1 MLSEPFTASSGRR
14 ALSCHPGGMTDDSA
28 ADWDVFVSYNKAD
41 RGWAEWMA
49 WQLEHH
55 GWRVLIQAW
64 DFVPGSNW
72 ADLMQEGV
80 RRAKRT
86 LAVMSPAYLESVY
99 GTAEWEVAWA
109 ADPLGLQRKL
119 LTVRVEEC
127 DRPGFLGQ
135 VVGIDLFD
143 ITADEAQR
151 RLVDG
156 VRAAVA
162 GRAKPT
168 TAPAFP
174 GGGQAAEPSPPFP
187 PAS

>member
-1 MLSEPFTASSGRR
+1 MAV
-14 ALSCHPGGMTDDSA
+14 DDV

-41 RGWAEWMA
+41 RGWAGWIA
-49 WQLEHH
+49 WQLEDV

-72 ADLMQEGV
+72 ADVMQEGV

-86 LAVMSPAYLESVY
+86 LAVMSPAYLDSVY
-99 GTAEWEVAWA
+99 GTAEWEAAWA
-109 ADPLGLQRKL
+109 ADPLGQHRKL
-119 LTVRVEEC
+119 LTVRVEDC

-143 ITADEAQR
+143 TTEDEARR
-151 RLVDG
+151 RLLDG

-168 TAPAFP
+168 TPPAFP
-174 GGGQAAEPSPPFP
+174 AGEQAAEPPPPFP

>member
-1 MLSEPFTASSGRR
+1 
-14 ALSCHPGGMTDDSA
+14 MTVDDV

-41 RGWAEWMA
+41 CGWAEWIA
-49 WQLEHH
+49 WQLEDV
-55 GWRVLIQAW
+55 GWRVQIQAW

-72 ADLMQEGV
+72 ANSMQEGV

-86 LAVMSPAYLESVY
+86 LAVMSPAYLDSVY

-109 ADPLGLQRKL
+109 ADPLGQQRKL

-143 ITADEAQR
+143 TTEDEAR
-151 RLVDG
+151 RRMLDG
-156 VRAAVA
+156 VQAAVT
-162 GRAKPT
+162 GRAKPAT
-168 TAPAFP
+168 PPAFP
-174 GGGQAAEPSPPFP
+174 VDKQAAEPPPPFP